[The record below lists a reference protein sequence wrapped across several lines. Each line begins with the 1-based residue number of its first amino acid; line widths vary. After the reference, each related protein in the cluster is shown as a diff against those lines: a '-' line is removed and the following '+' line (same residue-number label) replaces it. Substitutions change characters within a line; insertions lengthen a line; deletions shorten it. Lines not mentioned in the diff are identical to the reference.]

1 VAERGAPQGFDP
13 LGRQLNVTARAVRGV
28 LDAVLAEAGTT
39 FSAWTVLAALH
50 ARGPVIQKDLARSL
64 DMIGPSVVERI
75 DQLEQAGLVIR
86 SPVPQDRRASMI
98 TLTDR
103 GRELS
108 ARLRGVMRDTEA
120 ALTDG
125 LDPRD
130 VQTTRDVLSHMA
142 ERARELRSPAE
153 RTRGSR
159 G

>member
-1 VAERGAPQGFDP
+1 VAERDAAQGFDP

-64 DMIGPSVVERI
+64 DMIGPSIVERV
-75 DQLEQAGLVIR
+75 DQLEQAGLVLR

-103 GRELS
+103 GREL
-108 ARLRGVMRDTEA
+108 ADRLRGVMRDTEA

-142 ERARELRSPAE
+142 GRARELRSPAE
-153 RTRGSR
+153 RTRGSLS
-159 G
+159 